1 MKGADHKLQLKKNL
15 KTSLK
20 KTPNN
25 TLVQILKSKKCVTIQ
40 ENLHLVLA
48 SSQDEAVG
56 AQGGLITIVM
66 SQVHF
71 EHLKNFAVT
80 NKCF

>member
-1 MKGADHKLQLKKNL
+1 MQGADHKLQLKKNL

-25 TLVQILKSKKCVTIQ
+25 TLVQILKSKKYLSIQ
-40 ENLHLVLA
+40 ENPPLVLA
-48 SSQDEAVG
+48 LVDV
-56 AQGGLITIVM
+56 QGGRITIVM

-71 EHLKNFAVT
+71 EHF
-80 NKCF
+80 